1 MTLAERDL
9 KLKRLE
15 NIIETRDDDPTKLA
29 IILCEIWQEGLWEV
43 SDDSFEDFL
52 ASEFDE
58 MTEADA
64 FMVMKLAASAGAFPE
79 DVAAKIEA
87 EFERL

>member
-15 NIIETRDDDPTKLA
+15 NIIENRDDDPTKLA
-29 IILCEIWQEGLWEV
+29 VTLCEIWIDGLWEV

-52 ASEFDE
+52 ASEFE
-58 MTEADA
+58 LTEADA
-64 FMVMKLAASAGAFPE
+64 FMAMKLAASAGMFPE

>member
-1 MTLAERDL
+1 MDLKTRDL

-15 NIIETRDDDPTKLA
+15 DILQNQQDDPTKLA
-29 IILCEIWQEGLWEV
+29 HQLCDIWIDALWEV

-52 ASEFDE
+52 ASEFE

-64 FMVMKLAASAGAFPE
+64 FMAMKLAAGAGVFP
-79 DVAAKIEA
+79 DDIAAKIEA

>member
-1 MTLAERDL
+1 MNLAERDL

-29 IILCEIWQEGLWEV
+29 IILCEIWQDGLWEV

-52 ASEFDE
+52 ASEFE

-64 FMVMKLAASAGAFPE
+64 FMQMKLAANAGMFPE

>member
-1 MTLAERDL
+1 MTLAERDF
-9 KLKRLE
+9 KLKQLEGLLE
-15 NIIETRDDDPTKLA
+15 NQEHDSDKIA
-29 IILCEIWQEGLWEV
+29 INLCKIWIDGLWEV

-52 ASEFDE
+52 ASEFE

-64 FMVMKLAASAGAFPE
+64 FMAMKLAAGAGVFPE
-79 DVAAKIEA
+79 DIAAKIEA

>member
-1 MTLAERDL
+1 MTLAERDF
-9 KLKRLE
+9 KLKQLE
-15 NIIETRDDDPTKLA
+15 DILQNQQDDPNGLA
-29 IILCEIWQEGLWEV
+29 HQLCDIWIDGLWEV

-52 ASEFDE
+52 ASEFE

-64 FMVMKLAASAGAFPE
+64 FLMMKLAASSGMFTE
-79 DVAAKIEA
+79 DVVAKIEA

>member
-1 MTLAERDL
+1 MDLATRDL

-29 IILCEIWQEGLWEV
+29 VILCEIWQDGLWEV

-52 ASEFDE
+52 ASEFE

-64 FMVMKLAASAGAFPE
+64 FMTMKLAASAGLFPE
-79 DVAAKIEA
+79 DVAAKIES

>member
-29 IILCEIWQEGLWEV
+29 IILCEIWQDGLWEV

-52 ASEFDE
+52 ASEFE
-58 MTEADA
+58 LTEADA
-64 FMVMKLAASAGAFPE
+64 FMAMKLAASAGLFPE

>member
-1 MTLAERDL
+1 MDLATRDL

-29 IILCEIWQEGLWEV
+29 IILCEIWQDGLWEV

-52 ASEFDE
+52 ASEFE
-58 MTEADA
+58 LTEADA
-64 FMVMKLAASAGAFPE
+64 FMAMKLAASAGLFPE
-79 DVAAKIEA
+79 DVVAKIEA

>member
-29 IILCEIWQEGLWEV
+29 VILCEIWQEGLWEV

-52 ASEFDE
+52 ASEFE
-58 MTEADA
+58 LTEADA
-64 FMVMKLAASAGAFPE
+64 FMAMKLAASAGMFPE

>member
-15 NIIETRDDDPTKLA
+15 DIISNRDDDPTKLA
-29 IILCEIWQEGLWEV
+29 VTLCEIWIDGLWEV

-52 ASEFDE
+52 ASEFE

-64 FMVMKLAASAGAFPE
+64 FLMMKLAASAGAFEE